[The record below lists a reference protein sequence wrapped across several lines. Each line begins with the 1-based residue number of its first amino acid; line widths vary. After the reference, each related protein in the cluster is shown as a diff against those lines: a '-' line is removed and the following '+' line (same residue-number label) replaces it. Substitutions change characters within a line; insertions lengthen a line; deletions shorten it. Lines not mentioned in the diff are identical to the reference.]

1 MIAAQKGADEIVS
14 YLIDKQINV
23 NSVDR
28 YQNTALHYACVTNNF
43 KVVQILLNHS
53 GLDITIHNL
62 ENKPAFELT
71 KNQQI
76 LSYFN
81 DYFAQKQEQKIDN
94 VMDDK

>member
-1 MIAAQKGADEIVS
+1 
-14 YLIDKQINV
+14 V

-71 KNQQI
+71 KNQ
-76 LSYFN
+76 
-81 DYFAQKQEQKIDN
+81 
-94 VMDDK
+94 